1 VKIVLSVINKVPEL
15 IAAGEAL
22 QDGAGWK
29 T

>member
-1 VKIVLSVINKVPEL
+1 MVLSVINKVPEL
-15 IAAGEAL
+15 IAAGETL